1 MSLIEFLLHGLSSLA
16 PALLQASAAAG
27 GFAVLVMVARWLG
40 RGSLPVRWLYW
51 LGLLAMARLAL
62 PIVPESSLG
71 LPWPSAGP
79 SMAGAAADSVPEVRR
94 NMSMEYD
101 NRSIPN
107 PSDFFV
113 DEPSRPKAHS
123 LEEPVNAT
131 NLLPVA
137 TVGDE
142 AEAPF
147 VALAEATPSWTPS
160 KTPTVQPLS
169 APTSPDLPT
178 VSSAATLPA
187 ASAILLEETPALGSW
202 LVASAGCLW
211 ILGTSLVV
219 LKAWGQN
226 LRFQR
231 RLRKKARPAEARIQ
245 ALAGEV
251 SALSPLPRPVTVLE
265 VPQLPGPVSCGC
277 FRPLILLPADM
288 ATMLGDSELRHILAH
303 EVAHLRHRDSLLNWA
318 LLALCALH
326 WFNPLA
332 WLCRRAILTDRELI
346 RDEEACQTLRG
357 ITGRADYGHTL
368 VKISLFQ
375 QDSAPSPGLSAFF
388 TTEKEIHR
396 RIIMITHP
404 IATPHVLKRYA
415 AGLTTALA
423 VLCTYTLAPA
433 QKPDRNASIPS
444 ADQAPRARVVE
455 DNAKPNPP
463 TPSGDGSADA
473 TGEPPNHDNGAG
485 DSSSPVRP
493 GGTSVEPL
501 PLPNRRIFGRDVRLI
516 AESPMRAAPEDD
528 LGKLREEVVALRAE
542 MSAIREFLERQ
553 KKEGELEEPLIRGQ
567 RFLEIELLKAQLM
580 KRQAEASG
588 LGAKHPKLVGQVQA
602 IEELNKRLAAT
613 QATQSAKSA
622 PREDLIRK
630 LIALKGAGAKLTGE
644 IDSLTNKDKGQFAT
658 KDDLMEA
665 EKLHNFRT
673 EKQQILG
680 ALRAEIVEI
689 ETRLEYNVLD

>member
-1 MSLIEFLLHGLSSLA
+1 
-16 PALLQASAAAG
+16 
-27 GFAVLVMVARWLG
+27 
-40 RGSLPVRWLYW
+40 
-51 LGLLAMARLAL
+51 
-62 PIVPESSLG
+62 
-71 LPWPSAGP
+71 
-79 SMAGAAADSVPEVRR
+79 
-94 NMSMEYD
+94 MEYD

-288 ATMLGDSELRHILAH
+288 ATTSHGFAGGRSSQTANSSVTRKRVRPSGA
-303 EVAHLRHRDSLLNWA
+303 S
-318 LLALCALH
+318 
-326 WFNPLA
+326 
-332 WLCRRAILTDRELI
+332 RA
-346 RDEEACQTLRG
+346 G
-357 ITGRADYGHTL
+357 
-368 VKISLFQ
+368 
-375 QDSAPSPGLSAFF
+375 P
-388 TTEKEIHR
+388 
-396 RIIMITHP
+396 
-404 IATPHVLKRYA
+404 
-415 AGLTTALA
+415 TTA
-423 VLCTYTLAPA
+423 
-433 QKPDRNASIPS
+433 IP
-444 ADQAPRARVVE
+444 
-455 DNAKPNPP
+455 
-463 TPSGDGSADA
+463 
-473 TGEPPNHDNGAG
+473 
-485 DSSSPVRP
+485 
-493 GGTSVEPL
+493 L
-501 PLPNRRIFGRDVRLI
+501 
-516 AESPMRAAPEDD
+516 
-528 LGKLREEVVALRAE
+528 
-542 MSAIREFLERQ
+542 
-553 KKEGELEEPLIRGQ
+553 
-567 RFLEIELLKAQLM
+567 
-580 KRQAEASG
+580 
-588 LGAKHPKLVGQVQA
+588 
-602 IEELNKRLAAT
+602 
-613 QATQSAKSA
+613 
-622 PREDLIRK
+622 
-630 LIALKGAGAKLTGE
+630 
-644 IDSLTNKDKGQFAT
+644 
-658 KDDLMEA
+658 
-665 EKLHNFRT
+665 
-673 EKQQILG
+673 
-680 ALRAEIVEI
+680 
-689 ETRLEYNVLD
+689 